1 MKPVSLK
8 KNNPDNSPMF
18 MGMSELPKT
27 AEFPS
32 LWLDDLKGV
41 EIPEEGEIR
50 LRFSRISKTE
60 TEDQKGERMSVQLKL
75 KAITDICDCKG
86 RDAEN
91 NEEEIGSE
99 EMDAEDAMESLMEDL
114 DLSEVEDESE
124 DDNPE
129 KY

>member
-8 KNNPDNSPMF
+8 KNNPDNGPMF
-18 MGMSELPKT
+18 MDMSKI

-32 LWLDDLKGV
+32 LWLDELKGV

-60 TEDQKGERMSVQLKL
+60 TKDQKGERMSVQLKL

-91 NEEEIGSE
+91 NEEETESE
-99 EMDAEDAMESLMEDL
+99 EMDAEDVMESLMEDL